1 MPREKKEKPNI
12 VADVKAVLREDA
24 GDNRKVQL
32 RVVHWIA
39 DGKDTGAKLEKRSFF
54 KKKDGGFSDM
64 GSAKGFNKTDLEYI
78 VGNWEELKMFFG

>member
-1 MPREKKEKPNI
+1 MPREKKPKVNI
-12 VADVKAVLREDA
+12 TADVKAVLINDE

-32 RVVHWIA
+32 RVVHWIV

-54 KKKDGGFSDM
+54 KKKEGGFSDS

-78 VGNWEELKMFFG
+78 IQNWEELKMFFQ